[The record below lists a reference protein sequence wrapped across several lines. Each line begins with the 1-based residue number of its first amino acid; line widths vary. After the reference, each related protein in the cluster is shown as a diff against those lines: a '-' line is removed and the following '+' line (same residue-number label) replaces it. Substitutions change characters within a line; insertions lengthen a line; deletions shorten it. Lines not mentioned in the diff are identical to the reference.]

1 MGQDAVITTRIDGD
15 TKKQAVDI
23 FHKLGISTTQA
34 ISMFLRQVIYVR
46 GIPFDV
52 KVPNEETL
60 ATFED
65 TDAGKDLHRV
75 SGIDKLAEE
84 LKT

>member
-1 MGQDAVITTRIDGD
+1 MSHNAVITTRIDED
-15 TKKQAVDI
+15 TKNQAVNI
-23 FHKLGISTTQA
+23 FHKLGITTTQA
-34 ISMFLRQVIYVR
+34 IAIYLRQVIYAQ

-52 KVPNEETL
+52 KVPNEATV

-75 SGIDKLAEE
+75 SGIDELAKE
-84 LKT
+84 LKA